1 MNEKPYAKSV
11 IAFLMAVLIG
21 VAFTGTEPS
30 ALTYVHESC
39 YDGQDNDL
47 DGVYGGSMP
56 LILSDWTDGECQWM
70 PGQWGQGEHDNRGLN
85 DPTSGSADV
94 NAYVQTW
101 LNTHSSE
108 TPSHFEMLKA
118 WYESDSRDPCAESQV
133 QASLTAYRDDYGLSN
148 EMTGVSL
155 HQSECGVSY

>member
-11 IAFLMAVLIG
+11 VAFLGAVLIG
-21 VAFTGTEPS
+21 VAFTGTAPG

-39 YDGQDNDL
+39 YDGQDNDM
-47 DGVYGGSMP
+47 DGVYGGSFP
-56 LILSDWTDGECQWM
+56 LIISDWADGECQWM
-70 PGQWGQGEHDNRGLN
+70 PGEWGQGEYDGLGLT
-85 DPTSGSADV
+85 DPVAPSPDV
-94 NAYVQTW
+94 DAYVNTW
-101 LNTHSSE
+101 MLIHSSE

-133 QASLTAYRDDYGLSN
+133 QASLTAYRDHYGLPD